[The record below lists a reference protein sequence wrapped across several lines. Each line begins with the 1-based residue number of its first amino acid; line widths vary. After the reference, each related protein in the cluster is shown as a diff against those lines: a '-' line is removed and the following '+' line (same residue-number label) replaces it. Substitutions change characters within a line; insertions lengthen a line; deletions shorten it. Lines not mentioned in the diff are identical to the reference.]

1 LWFGAVVGP
10 VLGWACWRFFRRRPG
25 DGRGTDAALRA
36 WIAVWTASMISHALL
51 DTCTIYGTQLL
62 QPFSDAR
69 FAVPAVGIIDPLYT
83 VILLAAVVSALTTRR
98 WGAAAAWLALL
109 GSTGYLVYGWGENQ
123 AVARE

>member
-1 LWFGAVVGP
+1 
-10 VLGWACWRFFRRRPG
+10 
-25 DGRGTDAALRA
+25 
-36 WIAVWTASMISHALL
+36 MISHALL

-83 VILLAAVVSALTTRR
+83 VILLAAVVIALTTRR

-109 GSTGYLVYGWGENQ
+109 GST
-123 AVARE
+123 